1 MEGQSVYSFSHLN
14 LFSRREHYI
23 FNIARPSIKS
33 SMQAHVDTSLNL
45 GHANIK
51 YLAQ

>member
-1 MEGQSVYSFSHLN
+1 MEGQSIYSFSHLN
-14 LFSRREHYI
+14 LLSRREHYI
-23 FNIARPSIKS
+23 FYITRPSIKS
-33 SMQAHVDTSLNL
+33 ITQARVDTSLNL

>member
-14 LFSRREHYI
+14 LLNRREHYI
-23 FNIARPSIKS
+23 FTIAWPNIKS
-33 SMQAHVDTSLNL
+33 FTQARVDISLNL